1 MAKAPVLTKPM
12 PQTTHY
18 ILDPLDNWIRETLD
32 EMQVLYH
39 RPSGQTHVLIEPVPQ
54 IIDAMLQGAE
64 TPDEVMTALNAQYD
78 LQSEE
83 DEPEAENEDDLTRLT
98 ARLDEMVALGFVRR
112 EVREQGNKDAL

>member
-1 MAKAPVLTKPM
+1 MAKAPLLDETFLTDR
-12 PQTTHY
+12 Y
-18 ILDPLDNWIRETLD
+18 ILDPADQWRRKTLD

-64 TPDEVMTALNAQYD
+64 TAEQVMTALNAQYD
-78 LQSEE
+78 LQPED

-112 EVREQGNKDAL
+112 EVREQGDKDAL